1 MEKMVRINVD
11 IDDALMEKA
20 LKMSG
25 IKTKKELVNTAL
37 LYYRDE
43 LLREK
48 AYEEQ
53 RKNEDKQNENQH

>member
-20 LKMSG
+20 LRMSG

-37 LYYRDE
+37 RYYRDL

-48 AYEEQ
+48 AEEEKIIKMK
-53 RKNEDKQNENQH
+53 KNEDEH

>member
-1 MEKMVRINVD
+1 MKKMVRINVD

-20 LKMSG
+20 LRMSG

-37 LYYRDE
+37 RYYRDL

-48 AYEEQ
+48 AEEEKIK
-53 RKNEDKQNENQH
+53 KNEKK

>member
-20 LKMSG
+20 LRMSG

-37 LYYRDE
+37 RYYRDL

-48 AYEEQ
+48 AEEEKIK
-53 RKNEDKQNENQH
+53 KNEKK

>member
-1 MEKMVRINVD
+1 MEKLVRINVD

-20 LKMSG
+20 LRMSG

-37 LYYRDE
+37 RYYRDR

-48 AYEEQ
+48 AEEEKPKK
-53 RKNEDKQNENQH
+53 RKNEDEH

>member
-1 MEKMVRINVD
+1 MVRINVD

-20 LKMSG
+20 LRMSG

-37 LYYRDE
+37 RYYRDL

-48 AYEEQ
+48 AEEEKIK
-53 RKNEDKQNENQH
+53 KNEKK

>member
-1 MEKMVRINVD
+1 MVRINVD

-20 LKMSG
+20 LRMSG

-37 LYYRDE
+37 RYYRDL

-48 AYEEQ
+48 AEEEKIIKMK
-53 RKNEDKQNENQH
+53 KNEDEH